1 MNYDNPE
8 LMRQLGAE
16 YALGTLRGP
25 ARRRFE
31 RLFHTHS
38 EARAQVD
45 FWEQRLSEF
54 GQIVIPVAPPV
65 TARSELLRR
74 TEPPVL
80 TAPPRRRKGVTS
92 RRRRT
97 RWTWPYVAGFATAAS
112 LGLAFLLGQRSAVA
126 PLSAPSSPLAA
137 TEQSG
142 EELPTYVAQLG
153 MPASGMRWLISAS
166 SGHRRLTVV
175 ASDDFLQ
182 VGRHS
187 VQLWGVVPGTAP
199 VALGVL
205 PTVRDASASFEIPA
219 SLRRQPVRFLVSLEP
234 AGGSSDDGPR
244 GPVMNEASALG
255 EI

>member
-1 MNYDNPE
+1 MNYENPE

-31 RLFHTHS
+31 RLIGSHS

-54 GQIVIPVAPPV
+54 GQIVIPVAPPIA
-65 TARSELLRR
+65 ARSELLRR

-80 TAPPRRRKGVTS
+80 TAPLRRRKGVTS

-97 RWTWPYVAGFATAAS
+97 RWTWPYAAGFATAAS
-112 LGLAFLLGQRSAVA
+112 LTVAFLLGQRSAVA
-126 PLSAPSSPLAA
+126 PPLAPSSPSAA
-137 TEQSG
+137 TEQNG

-166 SGHRRLTVV
+166 SGHRKLTVI
-175 ASDDFLQ
+175 AGDDFLQ

-187 VQLWGVVPGTAP
+187 VQLWGVIPGAAP

-205 PTVRDASASFEIPA
+205 PTARDASASFDIPA
-219 SLRRQPVRFLVSLEP
+219 SLRGQPVRFLISLEP
-234 AGGSSDDGPR
+234 AGGPSNDGPR
-244 GPVMNEASALG
+244 GPVMNEAPALG